1 MPSEPRLYL
10 DHAATTPV
18 RPQVAARMAE
28 ALALP
33 GNPSSVHGEGRAARR
48 VLEEA
53 RGRIAAATGVG
64 PDGVTFTSGG
74 TEAND
79 LALGIA
85 AGKPMLVSAIEHAS
99 VLEAAP
105 EAMRVPVDGL
115 GRIDR
120 AALTRLLD
128 QVRPAL
134 VSVMLVN
141 NETGVVQDV
150 AALAALVH
158 GAEALLHVDAVQGF
172 GKLPDVNLPTLG
184 CDLLTLSAH
193 KIGGPAGVGALVAR
207 DELQV
212 PARLR
217 GGGQEG
223 RRRAGTH
230 NLAGIAGFAA
240 AVGLLDP
247 AEPARMAALR
257 ARLEAQVLD
266 ACPATRIAGE
276 GAPRAPH
283 IVSLVTPGRAAELQ
297 VIRLDL
303 EGIAVSAGA
312 ACSSGKVAASHVLAA
327 MGMGAD
333 AACAIRVSLGWTTRT
348 ADIDRFAQSFAR
360 LHRTG
365 TNISDRQPSP
375 LPNPSP
381 VAT

>member
-1 MPSEPRLYL
+1 
-10 DHAATTPV
+10 
-18 RPQVAARMAE
+18 MAE
-28 ALALP
+28 ILALP
-33 GNPSSVHGEGRAARR
+33 GNPSSVHGEGRSARR

-53 RGRIAAATGVG
+53 RGRIAAAMGVG

-85 AGKPMLVSAIEHAS
+85 AGKPVLVSAIEHAS
-99 VLEAAP
+99 VLEAAA
-105 EAMRVPVDGL
+105 EAMRAPVDQA

-120 AALTRLLD
+120 AALVRLLD

-158 GAEALLHVDAVQGF
+158 GAGALLHIDAVQAF
-172 GKLPDVNLPTLG
+172 GKLPDVNLPALG

-207 DELQV
+207 DELHV

-240 AVGLLDP
+240 AVELLDP
-247 AEPARMAALR
+247 AEPDRLAALR
-257 ARLEAQVLD
+257 ARLEALVLD
-266 ACPATRIAGE
+266 ACPAARIAGA
-276 GAPRAPH
+276 GARRAPH
-283 IVSLVTPGRAAELQ
+283 IVSLVTPGRSAELQ

-303 EGIAVSAGA
+303 DGIAVSAGA

-333 AACAIRVSLGWTTRT
+333 AACAIRVSLGWTTRSG
-348 ADIDRFAQSFAR
+348 DIDRFVQSFAR
-360 LHRTG
+360 LHKAG
-365 TNISDRQPSP
+365 TNIYDRQPSP